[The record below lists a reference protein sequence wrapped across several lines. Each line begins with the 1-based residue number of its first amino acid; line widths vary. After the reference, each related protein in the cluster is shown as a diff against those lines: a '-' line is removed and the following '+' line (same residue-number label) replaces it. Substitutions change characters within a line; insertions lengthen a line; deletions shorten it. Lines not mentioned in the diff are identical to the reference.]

1 MLDLIERYKLC
12 NEIKNIIMSY
22 LPKSVSLWL
31 TKENYESNHYILQ
44 KILYEKRMYDSYI
57 RMIARK
63 DMYYPFEIIL
73 QNHDLSLWAKKK
85 YCFSGV
91 RYHNFIHFL
100 DSFMFNH
107 DSCICRDILFTYV
120 YRKKYK
126 KINTSI
132 EWTN

>member
-1 MLDLIERYKLC
+1 MLNLIEKYKLC
-12 NEIKNIIMSY
+12 NEIKDIIISY

-31 TKENYESNHYILQ
+31 TKERYETNHYILQ
-44 KILYEKRMYDSYI
+44 SILNEKRMYDNYL

-73 QNHDLSLWAKKK
+73 QSHDLSLWAKKK
-85 YCFSGV
+85 YFFSGV
-91 RYHNFIHFL
+91 KYHNYIHFL
-100 DSFMFNH
+100 DSFMFEYN
-107 DSCICRDILFTYV
+107 SCICRDILFTYV

-132 EWTN
+132 EWMN